1 MKTLFAIA
9 IATIVL
15 TGCNTIAGF
24 GKDVQ
29 KESVAELAASGLAWT
44 DVQKAVST
52 AARDWFKQKVE
63 GSIFEG

>member
-15 TGCNTIAGF
+15 TGCNTVAGF

-29 KESVAELAASGLAWT
+29 KVGQA
-44 DVQKAVST
+44 
-52 AARDWFKQKVE
+52 VE
-63 GSIFEG
+63 GAGRK